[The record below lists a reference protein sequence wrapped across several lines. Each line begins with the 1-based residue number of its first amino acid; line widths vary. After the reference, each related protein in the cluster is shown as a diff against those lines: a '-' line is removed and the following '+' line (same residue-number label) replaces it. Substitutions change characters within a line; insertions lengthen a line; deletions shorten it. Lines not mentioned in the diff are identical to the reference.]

1 MPDMQRKSAT
11 GDTILD
17 ADALA
22 QQLADIRKDLQG
34 LTSMIGRIASR
45 QVGQAKDAAVETASQ
60 AEEAIRQNPIAAL
73 AIAVALGFLFGI
85 FMRR

>member
-17 ADALA
+17 AYALA

-34 LTSMIGRIASR
+34 LTSMIGRIASK

-60 AEEAIRQNPIAAL
+60 AEETIRQNPIAAL
-73 AIAVALGFLFGI
+73 AIAVALGFLLGI